1 MEGYI
6 MSGTNFYRQE
16 YKKKDGSK
24 GVKEFKST
32 TTSAS
37 RLGTEAKDWC
47 KQHGYKPTS
56 GSAGTRH

>member
-1 MEGYI
+1 